1 MSRVGFLVLCFVLAT
16 AGMSGQ
22 ENQDAPIVFRSDVAL
37 VRVDAQVT
45 DRSNRA
51 ITGLT
56 ADDFVLRENGVVQE
70 IRNFASEDLPVDI
83 LLLLDVSGSMRPH
96 VERVASAAQEALRAL
111 GPNDRI
117 AVMVFDR
124 ATRVRMPFRSS
135 RGEIM
140 RGIDNVLNQENFS
153 GGTDITRAFYDA
165 ARYVA
170 REGRRD
176 ARRAIVILTDD
187 ETEFNRDD
195 VNVARTMN
203 GSGIVVS
210 ALLAPDALGTG
221 SRRYPGG
228 GSSRGGGG
236 MGSPWPSGGP
246 LGGIIFGRRGPMGGG
261 GGGPVII
268 GGGRSGT
275 RSAGTAEVARNTG
288 GDSMR
293 VDDAYALQTTF
304 ERIRQ
309 RYALHFNLGNGVRP
323 GQESVQVTLSSAAA
337 RRYPG
342 AEVNFRRVSMSG
354 DVSDAPVVAST
365 VPVRDDSVNS
375 DEPEPDPE
383 QPPRMRRRPAVNDR
397 SGSAGPQIGPRDEN
411 GAQGGWR
418 KAGDPEPDVEPEP
431 VRKSSAKDKN
441 VVKDQDEPPAKSG
454 GWRKIKPGEQP

>member
-1 MSRVGFLVLCFVLAT
+1 MSRFGLLLCSVLAGA
-16 AGMSGQ
+16 AGVHG
-22 ENQDAPIVFRSDVAL
+22 QDAPVVFRSDVAL
-37 VRVDAQVT
+37 VRVDTQVT

-56 ADDFVLRENGVVQE
+56 PQDFVLRENGVVQE

-83 LLLLDVSGSMRPH
+83 LMLLDVSGSMRPH
-96 VERVASAAQEALRAL
+96 VERVAAAAQEAVRAL
-111 GPNDRI
+111 GPEDRI

-124 ATRVRMPFRSS
+124 ATRIRMPFRSS
-135 RGEIM
+135 RGEIV
-140 RGIDNVLNQENFS
+140 RGIDNVLNQENFN
-153 GGTDITRAFYDA
+153 GGTDITRAFHDA

-187 ETEFNRDD
+187 QTEFNRDD
-195 VNVARTMN
+195 VNVTRTMN

-210 ALLAPDALGTG
+210 ALLSPDALGTG
-221 SRRYPGG
+221 SRRYPSGG
-228 GSSRGGGG
+228 GSRGGGG

-261 GGGPVII
+261 GSGPVII
-268 GGGRSGT
+268 GRGGGGT

-293 VDDAYALQTTF
+293 VDDAQALQTTF

-323 GQESVQVTLSSAAA
+323 GQESIEVMLSSAAA

-365 VPVRDDSVNS
+365 VPVRDDSVEPY
-375 DEPEPDPE
+375 EPEQEPE
-383 QPPRMRRRPAVNDR
+383 QPRMRRRPAVNDR
-397 SGSAGPQIGPRDEN
+397 SGSGSGPQIGVRDDA
-411 GAQGGWR
+411 AQGGWR
-418 KAGDPEPDVEPEP
+418 KAGDPEPDVEPGP
-431 VRKSSAKDKN
+431 VKKDVPKDKN

-454 GWRKIKPGEQP
+454 GWRKLKPGEQP